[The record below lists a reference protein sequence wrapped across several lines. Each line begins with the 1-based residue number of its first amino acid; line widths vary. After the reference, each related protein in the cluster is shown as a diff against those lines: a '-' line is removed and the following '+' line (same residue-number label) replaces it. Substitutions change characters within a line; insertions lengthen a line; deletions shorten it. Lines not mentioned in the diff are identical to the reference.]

1 MKVNRLI
8 AGLSLALCSILPM
21 TAETTDTNTPVCVV
35 VETTDGQRA
44 EYLLTEQPQLRYDG
58 QTVTFT
64 TTAVTV
70 EYVTEQVARV
80 FFDKATPT
88 PTAIAPTTAKTT
100 DNLTF
105 STGHALI
112 SGLQPGEEACVCS
125 PTGSIVATFQ
135 ANGDGTLTIDLGTL
149 PAGVSIIK
157 TNQQSFKV
165 TRK

>member
-1 MKVNRLI
+1 M
-8 AGLSLALCSILPM
+8 ALYSVLPM
-21 TAETTDTNTPVCVV
+21 MAETTDTNSPICVV

-70 EYVTEQVARV
+70 EYVTAQVSRV

-100 DNLTF
+100 DKLTF
-105 STGHALI
+105 STDHAII
-112 SGLQPGEEACVCS
+112 SGLQPGEEARICS
-125 PTGSIVATFQ
+125 LSGSLVATFQ
-135 ANGDGTLTIDLGTL
+135 ANGDGTLTIDLGSL
-149 PAGVSIIK
+149 PAGVSIIN
-157 TNQQSFKV
+157 TSNQSFKV